1 MPSNIPGYL
10 TPTSSA
16 PLPGSLTLTQFIQS
30 VIVGISGYA
39 GTLVRPKWQQ
49 TPPKQPDVSVNWIA
63 FGVVVGKP
71 DVNAYVNMDEEG
83 NSTFQR
89 QQDLDVEV
97 WFYGPDAQDNAFK
110 FLDGFQIQ
118 QNLEA
123 MRLADMG
130 YRGFQDPVQGADL
143 IHERWVP
150 IWKVT
155 LTLTRQVDRT
165 YPILSF
171 VSAVGSMHTVVN
183 SEDVAQSWETAEP
196 PPEEEP

>member
-1 MPSNIPGYL
+1 VPSNIPGYL
-10 TPTSSA
+10 SPTTST
-16 PLPGSLTLTQFIQS
+16 PLPGSLTFTQFIQS
-30 VIVGISGYA
+30 VIVGISGYT

-49 TPPKQPDVSVNWIA
+49 NPPKQPDITTNWIA
-63 FGVVVGKP
+63 FGITVGKP
-71 DVNAYVNMDEEG
+71 DVNAFVNMDSAG
-83 NSTFQR
+83 NSIFQR
-89 QQDLDVEV
+89 QQDVDIDVS
-97 WFYGPDAQDNAFK
+97 FYGPDAQDNVMK

-123 MRLADMG
+123 MRAAKMG

-143 IHERWVP
+143 VHERWVP
-150 IWKVT
+150 IWNVT

-196 PPEEEP
+196 PEEEP